1 MDELQVD
8 PQVRAD
14 QMGHGVDTN
23 QNQYTQASLSRRQQ
37 AVEALE
43 KELGLVQ

>member
-1 MDELQVD
+1 VD

-14 QMGHGVDTN
+14 QLGHTVDVN
-23 QNQYTQASLSRRQQ
+23 QYQYTQSSLERRQQ

-43 KELGLVQ
+43 EALGVM